1 MIKQLLENKF
11 FMTWVL
17 LQASVAEN
25 TGGLIAGNWQFL
37 LAGLVLLA
45 AGILVFMFLKKAI
58 INSILGII
66 VWGIAV
72 YGLNIQLAFWPSLLI
87 SAIFGP
93 AGIGAILILRFFNMP
108 I

>member
-1 MIKQLLENKF
+1 
-11 FMTWVL
+11 MTWFL
-17 LQASVAEN
+17 LQANTTQNAE
-25 TGGLIAGNWQFL
+25 GLIAGNWQFL

-45 AGILVFMFLKKAI
+45 AGVLIFMFLKKVI
-58 INSILGII
+58 VNSILGII

-93 AGIGAILILRFFNMP
+93 AGIGAILILKFFN
-108 I
+108 III

>member
-1 MIKQLLENKF
+1 
-11 FMTWVL
+11 MTWVL
-17 LQASVAEN
+17 LQAN
-25 TGGLIAGNWQFL
+25 TAQNTQGLIAGNWQFL

-45 AGILVFMFLKKAI
+45 AGILIFMFLKKVI
-58 INSILGII
+58 VNSVLGII

-72 YGLNIQLAFWPSLLI
+72 YGFNVQLAFWPSLLI

-93 AGIGAILILRFFNMP
+93 AGIGAILILRFFNIP